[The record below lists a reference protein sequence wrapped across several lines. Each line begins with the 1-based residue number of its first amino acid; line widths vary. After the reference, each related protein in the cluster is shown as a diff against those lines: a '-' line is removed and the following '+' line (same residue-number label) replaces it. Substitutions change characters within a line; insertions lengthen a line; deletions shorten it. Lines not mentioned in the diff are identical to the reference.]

1 MRINGNEYRNTLH
14 GTTAS
19 DEIYGYGNDD
29 TLFGGDGWDY
39 LYGGRGND
47 WLYGGIGRDW
57 LSGQEDNDHL
67 YGEADGDH
75 LHGGGGDDWL
85 YGGDGDDDLHGEDD
99 NDHLYAG
106 DGADDLY
113 GGGGN
118 DWLHGDD
125 GADYIDGGDEGHLLP
140 YDGDTAAYG
149 DSDAMVFVSLATG
162 RGFNGDAE
170 GDRLVD
176 IENLS
181 GSRFGDL
188 LVGDDGNNAL
198 SGLGGDDTLWG
209 GQGADD
215 LKGGEGNDTLNGGG
229 NPAVDP
235 WGIYIEGRDV
245 LTGDLGADKFV
256 FSSIEDIGDSTFFG
270 HGADVITD
278 FNRAEG
284 DQINLH
290 AIDADDRPE
299 APGNQD
305 FSTDLVPEGVAFTR
319 PGQISWQ
326 HDHGETWITLN
337 ADDDSRAEATIHL
350 YGSHTPEMS
359 WFVF

>member
-1 MRINGNEYRNTLH
+1 MRINGTSGPDTRH
-14 GTTAS
+14 GTIDN
-19 DEIYGYGNDD
+19 DEIYG
-29 TLFGGDGWDY
+29 FGGDDH
-39 LYGGRGND
+39 LYGGDGVD
-47 WLYGGIGRDW
+47 SIFGGD
-57 LSGQEDNDHL
+57 DNDHL
-67 YGEADGDH
+67 YGEGNTDYLWGQDG
-75 LHGGGGDDWL
+75 
-85 YGGDGDDDLHGEDD
+85 
-99 NDHLYAG
+99 NDY
-106 DGADDLY
+106 LY

-118 DWLHGDD
+118 YYDFLDGGNGDDHLYGGDGGDRLEGGDGNDWLHGGD
-125 GADYIDGGDEGHLLP
+125 GADTLDGGDEVHLLP

-170 GDRLVD
+170 GDGLVD

-215 LKGGEGNDTLNGGG
+215 LKGGEGNDTLDGGG

-235 WGIYIEGRDV
+235 WGYYIRGRDV

-256 FSSIEDIGDSTFFG
+256 FSSIEDIGNSTILF
-270 HGADVITD
+270 HAADLITD
-278 FNRAEG
+278 FNRAQG

-290 AIDADDRPE
+290 AIDADE

-305 FSTDLVPEGVAFTR
+305 FSTDLVPEGVAFAR
-319 PGQISWQ
+319 PRQISWL

-337 ADDDSRAEATIHL
+337 TDADSAAEATIRMT
-350 YGSHTPEMS
+350 GSYTPDMS